1 MLYSQKFYLLLVL
14 PINFMDLIALLLQIY
29 LTCTNLTIF
38 EKSKI
43 SINKIKSLNYLIK
56 ISDI

>member
-14 PINFMDLIALLLQIY
+14 PINFMDLIALLLRIY

-43 SINKIKSLNYLIK
+43 SINKIKNLNYLIK